1 MVTLVVFVKLIMLVI
16 FKIMMMDF
24 NSFFMLEVFMVMTV
38 NFVNLIMFVVL
49 KIMMMDLNSF
59 FVL

>member
-1 MVTLVVFVKLIMLVI
+1 
-16 FKIMMMDF
+16 MMMDF